1 MTDSGAADL
10 GAQDSLAEPM
20 RSRRSVSVF
29 DDTHVLEPDQIA
41 LLLTAG
47 RWAPSCGNAQPAHFV
62 VAERG
67 SRSHEVLVRHL
78 TTGNS
83 GWVPRASLV
92 LIAGAQ
98 FAPDER
104 GEGGY
109 KPRYADYDTGQAAAH
124 VTLQARAMGLEA
136 HQFAGFD
143 KEAVAAELGVP
154 DFVRLLTGIAVG
166 VPGDPADVSERD
178 AERDRR
184 VRRREP
190 LSARAH
196 GERWGTPWAGLTGV
210 TGDAS

>member
-1 MTDSGAADL
+1 MPEPGDQ
-10 GAQDSLAEPM
+10 AQLAEPM
-20 RSRRSVSVF
+20 RSRWSPSVF
-29 DDTHVLEPDQIA
+29 DATHVLSRDQVV

-67 SRSHEVLVRHL
+67 SPSHRVLVPHL
-78 TTGNS
+78 SRGNS

-92 LIAGAQ
+92 LLVGAQ
-98 FAPDER
+98 FAPDDQ

-109 KPRYADYDTGQAAAH
+109 KPAHADYDTGQAAAH

-143 KEAVAAELGVP
+143 RETVAAELGVP
-154 DFVRLLTGIAVG
+154 AHVRLLAGIAVG
-166 VPGDPADVSERD
+166 VRGDPADVPERD
-178 AERDRR
+178 AERDER

-190 LSARAH
+190 LAARVH
-196 GERWGTPWAGLTGV
+196 GDRWGTPWAGLP
-210 TGDAS
+210 